1 MRTPGRM
8 ALILPLLLAAVL
20 LNNPPA
26 FTVVLVEML
35 SVAAISMLI
44 LALLYKPFTKG
55 ILGFT
60 GWVTS
65 TNRNLAIF
73 MFTIVG
79 LPLLLM
85 LL

>member
-1 MRTPGRM
+1 
-8 ALILPLLLAAVL
+8 
-20 LNNPPA
+20 
-26 FTVVLVEML
+26 ML
-35 SVAAISMLI
+35 SVAAISMLV

-65 TNRNLAIF
+65 TNRNLAVF

-79 LPLLLM
+79 IPLLLM